1 MTERNLSFVGD
12 ISINDGIIEGV
23 NNTFGEYDE
32 VIDATGK
39 IALPS
44 FVNGHTHLSMVLM
57 RNYKDTCSNL
67 MEWLSQIWPIEDKL
81 NATDIYYASKLGAIE
96 LIKSGCT
103 VFADMYFQAENT
115 IKALKELGMRG
126 VIGQTFF
133 GDEAEAQRRIN
144 ELVPL
149 LDEAV
154 DGDDRYRID
163 AAVHAIY
170 TCTDGC
176 YKTAREWIDSRS
188 GYMNTHLAETEGEVL
203 DSVKNF
209 GKKPAK
215 YLKDLGVLNERTYL
229 AHGVWF
235 DDEELE
241 IVKNSGASIIHNPSS
256 NCKLASGIANIA
268 KYRKLGIKVGIGT
281 DGASSNNNLNM
292 IKEMN
297 LASMISTVSNMDP
310 GAVTP
315 YDIISMATREGAEA
329 IGLGNKIG
337 TLEVGKEADV
347 LLLDM
352 DRINT
357 TPTNDP
363 FSAIVFSADSSNVD
377 TLFCKG
383 KKILENGEILT
394 VDEKE
399 VMAKTKEQW
408 EDILRR

>member
-1 MTERNLSFVGD
+1 MT
-12 ISINDGIIEGV
+12 ISE
-23 NNTFGEYDE
+23 
-32 VIDATGK
+32 
-39 IALPS
+39 
-44 FVNGHTHLSMVLM
+44 
-57 RNYKDTCSNL
+57 
-67 MEWLSQIWPIEDKL
+67 
-81 NATDIYYASKLGAIE
+81 
-96 LIKSGCT
+96 
-103 VFADMYFQAENT
+103 
-115 IKALKELGMRG
+115 
-126 VIGQTFF
+126 
-133 GDEAEAQRRIN
+133 
-144 ELVPL
+144 
-149 LDEAV
+149 
-154 DGDDRYRID
+154 
-163 AAVHAIY
+163 
-170 TCTDGC
+170 
-176 YKTAREWIDSRS
+176 
-188 GYMNTHLAETEGEVL
+188 
-203 DSVKNF
+203 
-209 GKKPAK
+209 
-215 YLKDLGVLNERTYL
+215 
-229 AHGVWF
+229 
-235 DDEELE
+235 
-241 IVKNSGASIIHNPSS
+241 
-256 NCKLASGIANIA
+256 NIA